1 MTDETDFDLLAT
13 VSTLAGRGES
23 TDTDAL
29 AAALDASPDSNGTG
43 VGDVA
48 HGLHRL
54 VDEGLL
60 DVDGEL
66 PAGVAEG
73 DDPPPADGDRPATI
87 TITPAGWTAIQ
98 PEQPT

>member
-29 AAALDASPDSNGTG
+29 AAALEEHPASNGTG

-48 HGLHRL
+48 DGLGRL
-54 VDEGLL
+54 VDEGLI
-60 DVDGEL
+60 DVDGDL

-73 DDPPPADGDRPATI
+73 DDPPPPTGEGAATI

-98 PEQPT
+98 PE